1 MQQRNAIGC
10 QKIGGTYASMIKA
23 FRQAYKVSR
32 YDTITEMMNIR
43 MHKGKTISAFAN
55 RYQGL
60 LLTNSD
66 LDHDVVKHLFI
77 NKLPREVRTQQIR
90 KLYEQQKSFDEIAEE
105 CHEVY
110 DWLLS
115 RATSAT
121 GPRLMP

>member
-1 MQQRNAIGC
+1 MN
-10 QKIGGTYASMIKA
+10 
-23 FRQAYKVSR
+23 SR
-32 YDTITEMMNIR
+32 MC
-43 MHKGKTISAFAN
+43 KGETISAFAN
-55 RYQGL
+55 QYQGL
-60 LLTNSD
+60 LLADSD
-66 LDHDVVKHLFI
+66 LDHDVLKHLFI

>member
-1 MQQRNAIGC
+1 
-10 QKIGGTYASMIKA
+10 
-23 FRQAYKVSR
+23 
-32 YDTITEMMNIR
+32 MNIR
-43 MHKGKTISAFAN
+43 MREGERVSMFAN
-55 RYQGL
+55 RFQGL
-60 LLTNSD
+60 LPADSNLEHN
-66 LDHDVVKHLFI
+66 VVKHIFI